1 MVQPL
6 SSAAGRLAPRTAVPV
21 SGAPSVR
28 LADDFDADAV
38 ESPARRLQQTIEFQ
52 LSGADEPRWSARRTL
67 AFLLVTNGLF
77 WAGVALVVRAVV

>member
-6 SSAAGRLAPRTAVPV
+6 SSAAGRVAHPTAVPV

-28 LADDFDADAV
+28 LADALAAGSV
-38 ESPARRLQQTIEFQ
+38 ESPARRLQQEIEFQ
-52 LSGADEPRWSARRTL
+52 LSGADEPRWSSRRTM

-77 WAGVALVVRAVV
+77 WTGMALVVRAVV

>member
-6 SSAAGRLAPRTAVPV
+6 SSGAERLAPRTAVPV

-28 LADDFDADAV
+28 LADGLGAGSV
-38 ESPARRLQQTIEFQ
+38 ESPARRLQQEIEFQ

-77 WAGVALVVRAVV
+77 WMGVALVVRAVV